1 VVSKI
6 FTIFAAQFTEFGF
19 TGLTT
24 RRIADTHKQK
34 VIVSMHSAM
43 KKSMPLIRPPEENK
57 TISNFLEHCHRRRY
71 PSKSLIIYA
80 GDKPDVL
87 YYIVEGS
94 VTVLIEDESGHEIVL
109 AYLNAGDFFGEM
121 GLFGEQ
127 QNRSAFVRARSQ
139 CELAEISYARFRQ
152 LAESDTKILF
162 ELAAQMALRLRKTSQ
177 KVGDLAFMDVT
188 GRVARTLIDLCKE
201 PDAMTHPDGMQIRIT
216 RQELGRI
223 VGCSREMVG
232 RVLKALEDQELIS
245 ASGKTIVV
253 FNTR

>member
-1 VVSKI
+1 M
-6 FTIFAAQFTEFGF
+6 E
-19 TGLTT
+19 
-24 RRIADTHKQK
+24 ADTHKQK
-34 VIVSMHSAM
+34 VIVSMQSAM

-152 LAESDTKILF
+152 LAESDPKILF

-232 RVLKALEDQELIS
+232 RVLKSLEDQDLIS